1 MTISWMTKENL
12 GRGLG
17 QFWFLIQQ
25 VSPPLHTDRNDYR
38 GLLSMR
44 QDNSNLPGCEVLCL
58 HKKYIMTPP
67 QSLETLLQY
76 VALSSIF
83 NPWQYPGLTV
93 NPVYTRQFEPTLRA
107 MTHIPVGLKMKY
119 NKIILNNRMNVI
131 LTGIIWL
138 GTEGA
143 SPLGLNAHLSPRE
156 LRGHCPCSKFSPW

>member
-1 MTISWMTKENL
+1 MIDLILWDKGFQNRNELERCSCTKNDNL
-12 GRGLG
+12 LNHQRKFG
-17 QFWFLIQQ
+17 QGFRAILIFNTAGIPTAYRQ
-25 VSPPLHTDRNDYR
+25 DDYR

-93 NPVYTRQFEPTLRA
+93 NPVYTRKLNLLSEP
-107 MTHIPVGLKMKY
+107 
-119 NKIILNNRMNVI
+119 
-131 LTGIIWL
+131 
-138 GTEGA
+138 
-143 SPLGLNAHLSPRE
+143 
-156 LRGHCPCSKFSPW
+156 